1 MIDHPTP
8 RWSSSSRPHE
18 VEVVHPPAFWPS
30 GPEVYKPTVPS
41 NLSGKAR
48 CLILCSPRN
57 HSIDANKSIKD
68 IADQVSHIVKG
79 VIDFAEADYSKAAF
93 IGLFLSAKK
102 LYIVF
107 DYDNPDHSDCRVIA
121 FKVRQHIKPI
131 FVPATEVHKRVK
143 SWKSYPHIVWPLS
156 LLKIVG

>member
-1 MIDHPTP
+1 M
-8 RWSSSSRPHE
+8 E
-18 VEVVHPPAFWPS
+18 
-30 GPEVYKPTVPS
+30 KPTVQS
-41 NLSGKAR
+41 NLSGKVR

-68 IADQVSHIVKG
+68 IADQVSPIVKG

-107 DYDNPDHSDCRVIA
+107 DYDNPDHNDCRVMA
-121 FKVRQHIKPI
+121 FKVRRHIKPI
-131 FVPATEVHKRVK
+131 FVPATEVHKQVK
-143 SWKSYPHIVWPLS
+143 SWKSYPHIEIHPSYSTSAKQNLS
-156 LLKIVG
+156 TPSSSGHVDTVVG